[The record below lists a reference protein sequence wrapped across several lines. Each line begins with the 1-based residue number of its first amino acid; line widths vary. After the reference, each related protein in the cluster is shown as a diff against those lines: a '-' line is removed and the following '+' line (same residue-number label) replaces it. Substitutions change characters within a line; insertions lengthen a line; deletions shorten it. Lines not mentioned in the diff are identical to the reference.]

1 MFINFKSG
9 WAKIPKFLFSWPT
22 FISIHYAYIIGW
34 TLLTS
39 IVIYP
44 GGAPDLQYV
53 DALFFGSGASTQSG
67 LNTVDVNLLHT
78 YQQVII
84 WFVAMLTN
92 PIFIHTFV
100 VFVRLYWFEKRF
112 QHVVRKSHDIR
123 RTRSRNR
130 TQTRERIQ
138 KDIGREGVGVRD
150 RNIIVLRETLRPLDS
165 DLRQNKVV
173 ELDPNDSEKTFGSS
187 NDTITESTGSNPPTL
202 SRQLEADKFRPFR
215 QRDNQPSIAFVEKQ
229 RNDKGALRIPSPREY
244 ECGGLPQV
252 LDEDEG
258 TMTRSMTAPVQTAH
272 QEGPG
277 SLSDRT
283 KQHKAIDSLHPMPRH
298 RSRTATS
305 PILSTYLTNEMKDEP
320 GSAAVP
326 TTQTRRGTLNSLFRS
341 ISHESHVDSMPY
353 LSWNATIGR
362 NSTFVGLTE
371 AQRDELGGIEYRA
384 LKTLAVILI
393 CYMVGFH
400 LFGIT
405 CLVPWIVRAGKYGGY
420 VDSIGLSRTWWG
432 IFTSGSATNDLGF
445 TLTPDSMSSFSDAIF
460 PLLLMSFLIVI
471 GNTGFPCMLRFI
483 IWFLSI
489 LVPKGGAVWEEL
501 KFLLDHPRRCFTLLF
516 PRVATWWLFAVLVIL
531 NGVDLIF
538 FFVLD
543 LNDSDVTSIPAG
555 IRFLDGLFQAVC
567 TRTAGFSVISLSDL
581 HPAIQ
586 VSYMFMMYISVF
598 PVAISIRRTNV
609 YEERSL
615 GIYSSTN
622 EHKDGVSKETSYTGT
637 HLRKQLSF
645 DLWYIFLGMFLIVVV
660 EGTAL
665 ADPNRYYFNL
675 FAVLFEIVSAYG
687 TVGLSMGYPGINASF
702 SAELKTL
709 SKLIIIAMQIRG
721 RHRGLPYELDRAILL
736 PSESLQKK
744 ELQDAERRMR
754 RRDSN
759 LSNISTV
766 PTSTIHHT
774 HSTAAESCDQSQKHG
789 GACET
794 PQLPL
799 FRIGRSLVRS
809 RSQLSRTQPGVG
821 QAGEMGGQ

>member
-1 MFINFKSG
+1 
-9 WAKIPKFLFSWPT
+9 
-22 FISIHYAYIIGW
+22 
-34 TLLTS
+34 
-39 IVIYP
+39 
-44 GGAPDLQYV
+44 
-53 DALFFGSGASTQSG
+53 
-67 LNTVDVNLLHT
+67 
-78 YQQVII
+78 
-84 WFVAMLTN
+84 MLTN

-112 QHVVRKSHDIR
+112 QHVARKSRDIR

-130 TQTRERIQ
+130 TQTRERA
-138 KDIGREGVGVRD
+138 KHDIGRADFGVRG

-165 DLRQNKVV
+165 HLRQNEDV
-173 ELDPNDSEKTFGSS
+173 ELDLTKSKKSFDINT
-187 NDTITESTGSNPPTL
+187 NTITQSTGSKHLTR
-202 SRQLEADKFRPFR
+202 SRQVGADKFRPF
-215 QRDNQPSIAFVEKQ
+215 QKRDNKHSIAFVEKQ

-244 ECGGLPQV
+244 ECGGEPQY
-252 LDEDEG
+252 LNEDEDK
-258 TMTRSMTAPVQTAH
+258 MARSMTAPVQCAD
-272 QEGPG
+272 QEGLG
-277 SLSDRT
+277 SPFDPT
-283 KQHKAIDSLHPMPRH
+283 KQHIAIDEPHLMRRH
-298 RSRTATS
+298 RSRTTTS
-305 PILSTYLTNEMKDEP
+305 PISSTYHANNETRDEP
-320 GSAAVP
+320 GP
-326 TTQTRRGTLNSLFRS
+326 PPMTKTRRGKLNSFFPFLTQ
-341 ISHESHVDSMPY
+341 ESEVDSMPY

-384 LKTLAVILI
+384 LKTLALILI
-393 CYMVGFH
+393 CYMIGFH
-400 LFGIT
+400 IIGVT

-445 TLTPDSMSSFSDAIF
+445 TLTPDSMTSFSDAIF

-516 PRVATWWLFAVLVIL
+516 PRAATWWLFTVLVIL
-531 NGVDLIF
+531 NGVDLMF

-543 LNDSDVTSIPAG
+543 LNDRDVTSIPAG
-555 IRFLDGLFQAVC
+555 IRFVDGLFQAVC

-609 YEERSL
+609 YEESSL
-615 GIYSSTN
+615 GIYSPTN
-622 EHKDGVSKETSYTGT
+622 EHQDGVSADTNYTGT

-645 DLWYIFLGMFLIVVV
+645 DLWFIFLGLFLMVVV
-660 EGTAL
+660 EGTAFS
-665 ADPNRYYFNL
+665 DPNRYHYNL
-675 FAVLFEIVSAYG
+675 FAALFEIVSAYG

-736 PSESLQKK
+736 PSESLQRK
-744 ELQDAERRMR
+744 ELQDEERMMR
-754 RRDSN
+754 RRGSN
-759 LSNISTV
+759 LSNVSAVTRPTNRANPGAEISV
-766 PTSTIHHT
+766 GSTR
-774 HSTAAESCDQSQKHG
+774 STDMRPASLSTRKLRAAS
-789 GACET
+789 
-794 PQLPL
+794 
-799 FRIGRSLVRS
+799 
-809 RSQLSRTQPGVG
+809 
-821 QAGEMGGQ
+821 

>member
-1 MFINFKSG
+1 MLIYFESMR
-9 WAKIPKFLFSWPT
+9 AKIQKFLFSCPT
-22 FISIHYAYIIGW
+22 FISIHYTYIIGW

-39 IVIYP
+39 VVIYS
-44 GGAPDLQYV
+44 GGAPGLRYV

-84 WFVAMLTN
+84 WFVTMLTN
-92 PIFIHTFV
+92 PIFIHTLV

-112 QHVVRKSHDIR
+112 QSVVRKSRDIR
-123 RTRSRNR
+123 RTRSRNQ
-130 TQTRERIQ
+130 TQTRERVQ
-138 KDIGREGVGVRD
+138 QDIGPDGVRG

-165 DLRQNKVV
+165 HLRQNEVV
-173 ELDPNDSEKTFGSS
+173 VLDPNESEKTFGS
-187 NDTITESTGSNPPTL
+187 NTDTVTESTESNSHTRSRTL
-202 SRQLEADKFRPFR
+202 DVDKLRPFQ

-229 RNDKGALRIPSPREY
+229 RNKKGALRIPSPREY
-244 ECGGLPQV
+244 EHGGFPQV
-252 LDEDEG
+252 LNEDEG
-258 TMTRSMTAPVQTAH
+258 TMTRSMTAPVQPAH

-277 SLSDRT
+277 SPFERI
-283 KQHKAIDSLHPMPRH
+283 KQHISINEPHPMRWH

-305 PILSTYLTNEMKDEP
+305 PILSTYNTNNEMRDDAESP
-320 GSAAVP
+320 ALL
-326 TTQTRRGTLNSLFRS
+326 TTQTQRGTLNSLFRS
-341 ISHESHVDSMPY
+341 FTQESEVDSMPY

-384 LKTLAVILI
+384 LKTLAVVLI

-400 LFGIT
+400 LIGIT
-405 CLVPWIVRAGKYGGY
+405 CLVPWILRAGKYGGY
-420 VDSIGLSRTWWG
+420 IDSIGLSRTWWG

-445 TLTPDSMSSFSDAIF
+445 TLTPDSMSSFSDAVF

-483 IWFLSI
+483 IWFSSI

-516 PRVATWWLFAVLVIL
+516 PRAATWWLFAVLVIL
-531 NGVDLIF
+531 NGVDLMF

-543 LNDSDVTSIPAG
+543 LNDSDVTSIPVG
-555 IRFLDGLFQAVC
+555 IRFVDGLFQAVC

-622 EHKDGVSKETSYTGT
+622 EHNDGASSETSYTGT

-645 DLWYIFLGMFLIVVV
+645 DLWYVFLGLFLIVVI

-665 ADPNRYYFNL
+665 SDPNRYYFNL

-744 ELQDAERRMR
+744 EVQDEERRIR
-754 RRDSN
+754 RRRSN
-759 LSNISTV
+759 LSNTSSVAGPTHCTTSRAKTGVAGAKSTNMRPV
-766 PTSTIHHT
+766 SPSRLKLRAASQTS
-774 HSTAAESCDQSQKHG
+774 
-789 GACET
+789 
-794 PQLPL
+794 
-799 FRIGRSLVRS
+799 
-809 RSQLSRTQPGVG
+809 
-821 QAGEMGGQ
+821 

>member
-1 MFINFKSG
+1 MFINFKLIR
-9 WAKIPKFLFSWPT
+9 AKIPKILSSCPT
-22 FISIHYAYIIGW
+22 FISLHYTYIIGW

-39 IVIYP
+39 IIIYP
-44 GGAPDLQYV
+44 GGAPGLGYV

-112 QHVVRKSHDIR
+112 QHVVRKSRDIR

-130 TQTRERIQ
+130 THTHERVQ
-138 KDIGREGVGVRD
+138 QDIGRKGVGVRG
-150 RNIIVLRETLRPLDS
+150 RNIIVLRETLRPLDA
-165 DLRQNKVV
+165 DLRQNEDV
-173 ELDPNDSEKTFGSS
+173 ELDLTESEKTFGSKT
-187 NDTITESTGSNPPTL
+187 DTITKSTQSNALTH
-202 SRQLEADKFRPFR
+202 SRRLEADKFRPFQ
-215 QRDNQPSIAFVEKQ
+215 QRDDQPSVAFVEKQ

-258 TMTRSMTAPVQTAH
+258 TMTRSMTAPVQPAH
-272 QEGPG
+272 QESPG
-277 SLSDRT
+277 SPFDRA
-283 KQHKAIDSLHPMPRH
+283 KQHIGIDELHLMRRH
-298 RSRTATS
+298 RSRTVTS
-305 PILSTYLTNEMKDEP
+305 PILSTYNTNNEMRDEAE
-320 GSAAVP
+320 SQALP

-341 ISHESHVDSMPY
+341 FTQESEVDSMPY

-400 LFGIT
+400 LIGIT

-445 TLTPDSMSSFSDAIF
+445 TLTPDSMSSFRDAIF

-483 IWFLSI
+483 IWLLSV

-516 PRVATWWLFAVLVIL
+516 PRAATWWLFAVLVIL

-538 FFVLD
+538 FFILD

-555 IRFLDGLFQAVC
+555 IRFVDGLFQAVC

-615 GIYSSTN
+615 GIYSSIN
-622 EHKDGVSKETSYTGT
+622 EHKDGVSSGTGYTGT

-645 DLWYIFLGMFLIVVV
+645 DLWYIFLGLFLIVVI
-660 EGTAL
+660 EGTAF
-665 ADPNRYYFNL
+665 ADPNKYHFNI

-687 TVGLSMGYPGINASF
+687 TVGLSMGYPGTNASF

-736 PSESLQKK
+736 PSESLQEK

-754 RRDSN
+754 RCGSN
-759 LSNISTV
+759 LSDISAV
-766 PTSTIHHT
+766 NGPTTFANSR
-774 HSTAAESCDQSQKHG
+774 AESGTASARRPDVRPASLSTRSY
-789 GACET
+789 E
-794 PQLPL
+794 LPAGRHNA
-799 FRIGRSLVRS
+799 RI
-809 RSQLSRTQPGVG
+809 
-821 QAGEMGGQ
+821 